1 MLEKLKFNSKLF
13 RYRNENDEQLLLY
26 NVKYGQIYL
35 IKGKAKKFILSY
47 IEKQQKN
54 DKQLSIDNKYIEFFK
69 ENKIL
74 EE

>member
-35 IKGKAKKFILSY
+35 IKGKAKKIILSY

-69 ENKIL
+69 KNKIL